1 MKNMRN
7 SRRHSMA
14 FQGLSMIYDHSESE
28 ERSNDDD
35 KSSSSLCDT
44 QIKGNVRHASDSYLG
59 DLASMLMP
67 PKIVDEVT
75 PAGKRRIFQSRR
87 LSCAF

>member
-14 FQGLSMIYDHSESE
+14 FQGLSMTYDHSESD

-35 KSSSSLCDT
+35 TSSSSLCDV
-44 QIKGNVRHASDSYLG
+44 QVKGKVRSASDSYLG

-67 PKIVDEVT
+67 PKIVDEVI
-75 PAGKRRIFQSRR
+75 PVGKPRVFQSRR
-87 LSCAF
+87 LSCSF